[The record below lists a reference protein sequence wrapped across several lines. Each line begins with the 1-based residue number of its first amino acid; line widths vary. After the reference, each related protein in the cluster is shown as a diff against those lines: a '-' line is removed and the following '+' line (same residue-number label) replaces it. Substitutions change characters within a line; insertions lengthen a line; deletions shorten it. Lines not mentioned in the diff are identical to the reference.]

1 MKHIL
6 LTIILMINLI
16 ADTTYYIDYLTN
28 DNKTITK
35 EVNYNEYIITERD
48 IKKANKEKKILRWKS
63 LKGNEDY
70 QVLKA
75 YKKEELNINNNDTS
89 FNKIDNINVIEKE
102 NKIDKWTEEQIKFIK
117 ESKTKEQEEE
127 EQLLKEQNETTN
139 TIVYLFI
146 ALIVFLIVKRKKPN
160 KKQNIKQK
168 EEKEDEEELTLK
180 EKEKNETETET
191 TKEEEKTDP
200 DNFLGI

>member
-16 ADTTYYIDYLTN
+16 ADTTYYIDYLS
-28 DNKTITK
+28 DNNETITK
-35 EVNYNEYIITERD
+35 EVNYNEYLKTERD
-48 IKKANKEKKILRWKS
+48 IERANKENKILRWKS
-63 LKGNEDY
+63 INGNEDY

-102 NKIDKWTEEQIKFIK
+102 KKIDKWTEEQIKFIK
-117 ESKTKEQEEE
+117 ESKTKEQEE

-160 KKQNIKQK
+160 RKQNIKQK
-168 EEKEDEEELTLK
+168 EEKEDEEELTPK
-180 EKEKNETETET
+180 EKEIKETETEK